1 MVRTDRDADKGLI
14 LRYHAS
20 MSTNLDKIFELATQ
34 LLVVVVIP
42 LLSYWVQAYI
52 RSAKTRDAFAMMSQ
66 HVLTAVQRLNKTRRE
81 LRDPSKPG
89 QWTESEAARLRE
101 AALREVKTLLGDS
114 VMVLVNHLGN
124 EGKVDQAILRSID
137 AAAESTRSNST
148 GSNAGA
154 TPSAPPSAPPAP
166 PALPTEPS
174 AAGESSSADDTAPD
188 PVPVAADGSG
198 ESA

>member
-101 AALREVKTLLGDS
+101 AALREVKMLLGDS

-137 AAAESTRSNST
+137 AAAESTRASGS

-154 TPSAPPSAPPAP
+154 TPSAPPAP

-174 AAGESSSADDTAPD
+174 AADESSSADDTAPD

>member
-1 MVRTDRDADKGLI
+1 
-14 LRYHAS
+14 

-101 AALREVKTLLGDS
+101 AALREVKMLLGDS

-137 AAAESTRSNST
+137 AAAESTRASGS

-154 TPSAPPSAPPAP
+154 TPSAPPAP

-174 AAGESSSADDTAPD
+174 AADESSSADDTAPD